1 MILTVSLVIAL
12 ALFSLRLILQST
24 TSLTTAETEKQRLAH
39 RLERITL
46 VTFVP
51 TGVVMVIVGF
61 IFSILRDSFV
71 AIGFTIMG
79 TSVVLLT
86 QSELMKKKGEELLSF
101 AKRVRFYGALFW
113 WVALVALVAVIV
125 LIVRMALL

>member
-1 MILTVSLVIAL
+1 MILTLSLIIAL
-12 ALFSLRLILQST
+12 ALFSLRLILQSA
-24 TSLTTAETEKQRLAH
+24 TSLATDESERQRLAN

-51 TGVVMVIVGF
+51 TGAVMVIIGF
-61 IFSILRDSFV
+61 IFSALHDSFV

-86 QSELMKKKGEELLSF
+86 QSQLMKRKGEEAISF
-101 AKRVRFYGALFW
+101 ARKVRIYGAVFW
-113 WVALVALVAVIV
+113 WVALAAVIYV
-125 LIVRMALL
+125 IVRIALL